1 MPLSSVELI
10 VYVCKNYFIKLSTV
24 GIDFR
29 KCNKKVRKKFHVGLW
44 GPECDKIFDKTKL
57 GIVGLGL

>member
-1 MPLSSVELI
+1 MPLFSVELI

-44 GPECDKIFDKTKL
+44 GPECDKNI
-57 GIVGLGL
+57 